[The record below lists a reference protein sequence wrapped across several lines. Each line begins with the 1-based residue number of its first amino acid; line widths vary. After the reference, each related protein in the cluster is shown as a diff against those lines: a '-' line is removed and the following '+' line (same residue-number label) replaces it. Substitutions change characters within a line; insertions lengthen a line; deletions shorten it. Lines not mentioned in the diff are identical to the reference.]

1 MSAAST
7 ANISSA
13 TTITTTTT
21 PTTIT
26 TTSAVIG
33 QQSPL
38 SSPTSSSYDSD
49 MESPLSSPTE
59 SFHQSRNGSHDFIMY
74 KPFPPANAAMMMT
87 DKPIYRIPDY
97 TQQPTPAYFH
107 QEQSYRYSS
116 SNRNSINHQ
125 YIL

>member
-1 MSAAST
+1 MNSAST
-7 ANISSA
+7 AKMPS
-13 TTITTTTT
+13 TTTATA

-26 TTSAVIG
+26 TTLTVIG

-38 SSPTSSSYDSD
+38 TSPTSSSYDSD
-49 MESPLSSPTE
+49 VESPLSSPTE

-74 KPFPPANAAMMMT
+74 KPFPPVNSAVMMA

-97 TQQPTPAYFH
+97 TQQSTPTYFH

-116 SNRNSINHQ
+116 NSRGSMDHQ
-125 YIL
+125 YML